1 MFIRKLVALLAVL
14 ALLAAACG
22 GDDDD
27 ATETT
32 AGSDDTTTTEA
43 MTDETTTTEAMTD
56 ETTTTAATGDDEL
69 IVGVSWNNYNEERW
83 AKSDEPAIVAAL
95 DAAGASYISTDAGSS
110 AEQQI
115 TDVEQLISQGAD
127 VLIILAQD
135 GTAILPAVQSAVDQ
149 GVPVIAY
156 DRLIENPGA
165 LYITFDN
172 VEVGR
177 MQARAIYEAVPEG
190 NYVFI
195 KGNQADA
202 NADFLRG
209 GQQEVLLEATGC
221 EELEGDCPI
230 VNVGEMYTDNWD
242 PAVAQ
247 TNMEQILTQ
256 INNEVDAVVA
266 SNDGTAGGVVEALR
280 AQGLAGIVPVSG
292 QDGDA
297 AALNRVALGEQTVS
311 VWKDA
316 RELGKAA
323 GEAAVA
329 LAQGTALGDIAGVVS
344 FDSPG
349 GNTMTSILLAPI
361 PITQDNLDVVLTA
374 EWIDEA
380 TLCQNVPSGTVAVCP

>member
-1 MFIRKLVALLAVL
+1 MYPILDSYLLGRNPRVRNRKLVAILAIL
-14 ALLAAACG
+14 ALVLVVAACG
-22 GDDDD
+22 DD
-27 ATETT
+27 E
-32 AGSDDTTTTEA
+32 GE
-43 MTDETTTTEAMTD
+43 
-56 ETTTTAATGDDEL
+56 ETTTTAAATTTTAAEEGF

-83 AKSDEPAIVAAL
+83 AKWDEPDMKGAIE
-95 DAAGASYISTDAGSS
+95 AAGGTYISTDAGSS

-115 TDVEQLISQGAD
+115 ADVEQLIAQGAD
-127 VLIILAQD
+127 ALIILAQD
-135 GTAILPAVQSAVDQ
+135 GTAIKPAVASALEQ
-149 GVPVIAY
+149 GIPVIAY
-156 DRLIENPGA
+156 DRLIEDPGA

-177 MQARAIYEAVPEG
+177 MQARAIFAVMPEG

-195 KGNQADA
+195 KGNSADA

-209 GQQEVLLEATGC
+209 GQQEILQEALDSGA
-221 EELEGDCPI
+221 I

-256 INNEVDAVVA
+256 NDNNVDAVVA
-266 SNDGTAGGVVEALR
+266 SNDGTAGGVVTALA

-297 AALNRVALGEQTVS
+297 AALNRIALGTQTVS

-316 RELGKAA
+316 RELGRAA
-323 GEAAVA
+323 GEAAVL
-329 LAQGTALGDIAGVVS
+329 LAQGTALADIPGTVI

-349 GNTMTSILLAPI
+349 GNQMVSILLTPV
-361 PITQDNLDVVLTA
+361 PITMDNLDVVVDA
-374 EWIDEA
+374 GWIDVA
-380 TLCQNVPSGTVAVCP
+380 TLCQGVTAGTVEVCG